1 MKRALSMVCAVG
13 FASAAWPCL
22 AAAPLAAKGI
32 EPRWCTVSPAVAA
45 QGLGPVVKRL
55 KPLLDSQPE
64 PMAYMHTEGTLPGKG
79 IREESMRARR
89 QLPIMRDAA
98 YAWRAGAGDAYYA
111 LAERYLTRW
120 AAVYEPS
127 FNPIDETGFDAFIDT
142 YAVLAPKMDPAAR
155 ETVRAYLVKWG
166 HGYVREIE
174 AQRVV
179 SESPQAN
186 KWNNNWQ
193 SHRVKL
199 VTMAAVA
206 THDAD
211 LFNLARALFRKQIAQ
226 NMHGD
231 GEILDFKERDALH
244 YVVYSL
250 EPLLQAALA
259 ARVRGED
266 WYLYASPTGSSL
278 MKGVKWL
285 HPYATGEKTHQEF
298 ANSTVKFDAERLAA
312 GQTEFSGLFKPS
324 KAATVYWLASEFE
337 PSYRELARSLRADRP
352 LFLSLC
358 GN

>member
-1 MKRALSMVCAVG
+1 MKRTLSFVCVMSLATLALPAV
-13 FASAAWPCL
+13 
-22 AAAPLAAKGI
+22 AAPEAISGT
-32 EPRWCTVSPAVAA
+32 EPRWCTVSPAEAA
-45 QGLGPVVKRL
+45 KGLPPVVKRL
-55 KPLLDSQPE
+55 APLLDSQPE

-79 IREESMRARR
+79 IREESLRARR
-89 QLPIMRDAA
+89 QLPIMRDGA
-98 YAWRAGAGDAYYA
+98 YAWRAGAGEAYYA
-111 LAERYLTRW
+111 LAERYLIRW
-120 AAVYEPS
+120 VAVYEPS
-127 FNPIDETGFDAFIDT
+127 FNPIDETGFDALIDT
-142 YAVLAPKMDPAAR
+142 YAVLAPRMDPAAR

-166 HGYVREIE
+166 QGYVREI
-174 AQRVV
+174 AAKRVV

-211 LFNLARALFRKQIAQ
+211 LFAQARTLFRTQIAQ
-226 NMHGD
+226 TMHPD
-231 GEILDFKERDALH
+231 GEIRDFRERDALH

-266 WYLYASPTGSSL
+266 WYRYAAPTGSSL
-278 MKGVKWL
+278 IRGVKWL
-285 HPYATGEKTHQEF
+285 RPYATGEKTHQEF

-312 GQTEFSGLFKPS
+312 GQTEFSGMFKPS

-337 PSYRELARSLRADRP
+337 PGYRTLAAGLRAEPP
-352 LFLSLC
+352 LFQSLC